1 MWCKSMVKKT
11 KKPTRQPFRQMF
23 VQLLEREMTASQL
36 ADFDGEK
43 IAGYVE
49 GNSVTPADI
58 MAVVMMHKAMKGDAK
73 AFEFIRDII
82 GEKPKDKQ
90 EPHTD
95 EIPKILIKRV

>member
-1 MWCKSMVKKT
+1 MVKKGKT
-11 KKPTRQPFRQMF
+11 KQTRQPFRQMF
-23 VQLLEREMTASQL
+23 VQLLAKEMTADQL

-49 GNSVTPADI
+49 GDTVTPADI
-58 MAVVMMHKAMKGDAK
+58 MAVVMMHKAMRGDAK

-95 EIPKILIKRV
+95 EIPKILIKRM

>member
-1 MWCKSMVKKT
+1 MVKKVKT
-11 KKPTRQPFRQMF
+11 KQTRQPFRQMF
-23 VQLLEREMTASQL
+23 IQLLAKEMTADQL

-49 GNSVTPADI
+49 GDTVTPADI

-82 GEKPKDKQ
+82 GEKPKDKGEVLQ
-90 EPHTD
+90 TD
-95 EIPKILIKRV
+95 YPKIRIKRM